1 MKMFTKHTLLVFL
14 LSSGLI
20 ACSESNVSV
29 EQEKTAVKV
38 DVFSIK
44 KELINEYYST
54 SGIITSDHRVEVSS
68 RLSGYI
74 RNIKVREGSKVK
86 KGDILFRVDPVDTK
100 QQLAQAKADLNN
112 AKIDLTRYR
121 SLLAD
126 KAVTQQQFDQ
136 IKLRYDVAASKV
148 TQAQNQLGYAVVRA
162 PVDGIIVEKRL
173 NVGDLASP
181 GLPIL
186 TLEDPLHLLVKTYVS
201 EKHIASINDNDK
213 VKLNISSIEQPL
225 MGEVRQV
232 VQIADINS
240 HKFLVK
246 ASVPAHKDI
255 RPGIFVEVYFTVG
268 QQESLLLP
276 TSALIRRNGLEGV
289 YIVDDNN
296 IAHYR
301 LLRLGQQLGDRIEVA
316 AGLKPL
322 QRVINNPPPSISTG
336 TLVVANGNAD
346 E

>member
-1 MKMFTKHTLLVFL
+1 MKIFTKNIVLIFL
-14 LSSGLI
+14 LSSSLI
-20 ACSESNVSV
+20 ACSDSSISV
-29 EQEKTAVKV
+29 VEKKPAIKV
-38 DVFSIK
+38 DIFTIK
-44 KELINEYYST
+44 KEPLDKHYST

-74 RNIKVREGSKVK
+74 RNIKAREGSKVK
-86 KGDILFRVDPVDTK
+86 KGDVLFRVDPVDTK

-112 AKIDLTRYR
+112 AKNDLTRYQ

-136 IKLRYDVAASKV
+136 IKLRYDVAESKV

-162 PVDGIIVEKRL
+162 PVNGIIVKKHL

-186 TLEDPLHLLVKTYVS
+186 TLEDPQHLLVKTYVS

-225 MGEVRQV
+225 YGEVRQV
-232 VQIADINS
+232 VGVADVSS

-246 ASVPAHKDI
+246 ASVPTHKDI

-276 TSALIRRNGLEGV
+276 TSALIERNGLEGV
-289 YIVDDNN
+289 YIVDENN
-296 IAHYR
+296 VARYR
-301 LLRLGQQLGDRIEVA
+301 LLRLGQRVGNRVEVA
-316 AGLKPL
+316 AGLEPQ
-322 QRVINNPPPSISTG
+322 QRVINNPPASISTG
-336 TLVVANGNAD
+336 ALVIAKGNVN